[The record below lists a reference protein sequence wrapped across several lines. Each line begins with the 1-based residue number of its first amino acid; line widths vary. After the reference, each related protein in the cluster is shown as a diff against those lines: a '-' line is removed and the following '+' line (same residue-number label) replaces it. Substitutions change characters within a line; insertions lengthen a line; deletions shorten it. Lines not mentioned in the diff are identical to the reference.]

1 MCPGD
6 LYLRGRVGKL
16 EQPDIRCATLNK
28 GCRVWYFGEEVD
40 ESKAVSISKEIND
53 ILLYVERIEFLLPK
67 TLDSYLS
74 SDFRTKST
82 IERYLQLISDK
93 EKNILYSLYEGKLRI
108 KGDFSALITAS
119 NQFDAELLK
128 KIKERN
134 SLRNTLVHRYSEGE
148 NDREVFRQ
156 AGDLSDVRA
165 FAIQA
170 QHIVETKQNYM
181 SVLRSSEKEKKHA
194 KQSH

>member
-1 MCPGD
+1 MHPGD
-6 LYLRGRVGKL
+6 LYVKSRVRKL
-16 EQPDIRCATLNK
+16 EQPDIRCATLSK

-40 ESKAVSISKEIND
+40 ESKAVIISKEIND

-67 TLDSYLS
+67 TIDSYLS

-165 FAIQA
+165 FAIQV
-170 QHIVETKQNYM
+170 QHIVEAKQSYM
-181 SVLRSSEKEKKHA
+181 DVLRSSEKEKKHA